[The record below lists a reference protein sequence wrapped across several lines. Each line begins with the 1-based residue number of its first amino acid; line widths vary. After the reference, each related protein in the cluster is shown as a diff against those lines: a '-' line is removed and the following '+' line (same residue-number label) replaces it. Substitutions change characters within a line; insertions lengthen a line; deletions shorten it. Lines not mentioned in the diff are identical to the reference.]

1 MNLANKITFFRILL
15 VPFFI
20 GFILYS
26 KYNFALA
33 IFITAIISDALDGF
47 IARTFKQKTRLG
59 TILDPLADKIL
70 LMSAFLCFAVVKGVG
85 GFIDLPL
92 YVPIV
97 VISRDAILLMG
108 SLLVYVVRGHI
119 IVKPS
124 YLGKITTFFQML
136 TVVLVLMQ
144 FKYLAAIWNV
154 MVLFTVISF
163 VHYIVIGSR
172 MLDKK
177 A

>member
-1 MNLANKITFFRILL
+1 
-15 VPFFI
+15 
-20 GFILYS
+20 
-26 KYNFALA
+26 
-33 IFITAIISDALDGF
+33 
-47 IARTFKQKTRLG
+47 
-59 TILDPLADKIL
+59 
-70 LMSAFLCFAVVKGVG
+70 VG

-144 FKYLAAIWNV
+144 FKHSAVIWNV

-163 VHYIVIGSR
+163 VHYIAIGSR